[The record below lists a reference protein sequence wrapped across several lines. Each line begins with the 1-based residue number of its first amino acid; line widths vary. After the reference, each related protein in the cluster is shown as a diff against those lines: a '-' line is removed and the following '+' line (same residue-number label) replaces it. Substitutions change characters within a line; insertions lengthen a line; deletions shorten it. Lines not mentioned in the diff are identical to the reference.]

1 MNSYNSKI
9 DISVSRKPRGYVPL
23 PIEVNPPHPPMKV
36 AGIDIFPFI
45 RAMLGTFSNKR
56 KSMAVSKV
64 RFTHL

>member
-1 MNSYNSKI
+1 MKSYISKMN
-9 DISVSRKPRGYVPL
+9 ISVSRKPRGYVPL

-64 RFTHL
+64 RDIYL

>member
-1 MNSYNSKI
+1 MKSYISKI
-9 DISVSRKPRGYVPL
+9 NISVSKKPRGYVPL

-64 RFTHL
+64 RDIYL